1 MQTAIAARAIT
12 RPYGDRLALDGF
24 TVDVPKGCVFGLLGP
39 NGSGKSTFMALV
51 AAAEAP
57 GAGELAILGSP
68 PSRELRARIGTV
80 FQENASDPLLTP
92 AEYLRFAGRL
102 FGLGRS
108 RLDEEIPRLLGRF
121 GLGARAGEPIAQL
134 SGGMRRRL
142 EVARAL
148 LHSPE
153 ILLMDEPTTGVD
165 PDERRILWE
174 TVLEDRGSVTVL
186 IATNDLAEADTV
198 CDRVAFLQAGRVV
211 AAGTPAELKQDLRR
225 ESIRVNWPGATPVQA
240 ASIAALSG
248 AGDVTLAEDT
258 LLVTAD
264 DASDLVPRIFA
275 LAHGAIRSIAIEPA
289 SLEDAYFQHVRRRE
303 AAV

>member
-12 RPYGDRLALDGF
+12 RYYGDRLALDGF
-24 TVDVPKGCVFGLLGP
+24 TLDVPAGSVFGLLGP

-57 GAGELAILGSP
+57 GPGQLTILGSP
-68 PSRELRARIGTV
+68 PSRSLRARIGTV

-102 FGLGRS
+102 FGLARAP
-108 RLDEEIPRLLGRF
+108 LDEEIPRLLGRF
-121 GLGARAGEPIAQL
+121 GLGARAAEPIAQL

-148 LHSPE
+148 LHRPE

-174 TVLEDRGSVTVL
+174 TVLAARGSVTVL
-186 IATNDLAEADTV
+186 VATNDLAEADSV

-211 AAGTPAELKQDLRR
+211 AAGSPAELKQDLRR
-225 ESIRVNWPGATPVQA
+225 ESIRVVWPGVTPA
-240 ASIAALSG
+240 HASAIAALSG
-248 AGDVTLAEDT
+248 AGEVTTAGDT

-264 DASDLVPRIFA
+264 DASDLVPRIFG

>member
-1 MQTAIAARAIT
+1 MQTVIAARAIT
-12 RPYGDRLALDGF
+12 RYYGDRLALDAF
-24 TVDVPKGCVFGLLGP
+24 TLDVPAGSIFGLLGP

-57 GAGELAILGSP
+57 TSGELAILGSP
-68 PSRELRARIGTV
+68 PSRLLRARIGTV

-102 FGLGRS
+102 FGLGGS
-108 RLDEEIPRLLGRF
+108 GLDEEIPRLLGRF
-121 GLGARAGEPIAQL
+121 GLGARAAEPIAQL

-148 LHSPE
+148 LHHPE

-174 TVLEDRGSVTVL
+174 TVLADRGSVTVL
-186 IATNDLAEADTV
+186 VATNDLAEADAV

-225 ESIRVNWPGATPVQA
+225 ESIRVNWPAVTPVQA
-240 ASIAALSG
+240 SAIAALSG
-248 AGDVTLAEDT
+248 AGEVTLAEDT

-275 LAHGAIRSIAIEPA
+275 LAHGAIRSITIEPA